1 MLIFVDRQELADE
14 LFRRLMEKG
23 HLCRSLHGGM
33 DQDDR
38 DDALTDFKK
47 GICNILVATSIV
59 ARGLDVRQLH
69 LVINYEVPNHYEDYV
84 HRCGRTGRAG
94 NKGEAYTFITE
105 EQDKFAVDIVKALEL
120 SHQDVPKR
128 LKDLAEEFNRKV
140 KEGTAVHHGGG
151 FGGHGLEKMDK
162 QVENARLR
170 EKGTYG
176 GPELNQDKDAETPLH
191 SRLLT
196 DGTQTGNSLNA
207 MLAAAQAQAGS
218 AATVLGGAILG
229 MGGGVAASQA
239 PAKPEVLSAEAKEA
253 RRKAEELR
261 KRLAVLFSIY
271 IMFIYFI
278 LFLIRIDRKRVWCRA
293 QRPLAPFQ
301 PWARPAA
308 ALPRSSSPAPRPWA
322 TLRTRPRWRSTTTR
336 STRAG
341 RSPTRTASTT
351 SPRSAAR
358 P

>member
-1 MLIFVDRQELADE
+1 
-14 LFRRLMEKG
+14 
-23 HLCRSLHGGM
+23 
-33 DQDDR
+33 
-38 DDALTDFKK
+38 
-47 GICNILVATSIV
+47 
-59 ARGLDVRQLH
+59 
-69 LVINYEVPNHYEDYV
+69 
-84 HRCGRTGRAG
+84 
-94 NKGEAYTFITE
+94 
-105 EQDKFAVDIVKALEL
+105 
-120 SHQDVPKR
+120 
-128 LKDLAEEFNRKV
+128 
-140 KEGTAVHHGGG
+140 
-151 FGGHGLEKMDK
+151 MDK

-271 IMFIYFI
+271 IMFILFYFI
-278 LFLIRIDRKRVWCRA
+278 FDSYR
-293 QRPLAPFQ
+293 
-301 PWARPAA
+301 
-308 ALPRSSSPAPRPWA
+308 
-322 TLRTRPRWRSTTTR
+322 
-336 STRAG
+336 
-341 RSPTRTASTT
+341 
-351 SPRSAAR
+351 
-358 P
+358 